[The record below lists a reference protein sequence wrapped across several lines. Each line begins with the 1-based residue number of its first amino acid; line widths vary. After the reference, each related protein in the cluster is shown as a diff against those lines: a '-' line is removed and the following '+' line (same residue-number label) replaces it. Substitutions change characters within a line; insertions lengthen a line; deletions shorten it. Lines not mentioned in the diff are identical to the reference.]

1 MPDNKGVGMR
11 IFIVVAAVFLSQM
24 ASAKDL
30 SSRMGIGYA
39 DQFGLTQSLPSLAI
53 RYFPNSDYG
62 LMGALGVDTEDDN
75 SRFGAMAKIIKIM
88 FKEDNLN
95 FYTGAGAGLVSQEI
109 NGDNDSG
116 FDLMGVVG
124 AEFFF
129 AGLENLSMNF
139 EAGVGVTSISDEIRF
154 RTIGDH
160 PLRAG
165 IFFYF

>member
-1 MPDNKGVGMR
+1 MLKFV
-11 IFIVVAAVFLSQM
+11 VVAVILFSSF

-30 SSRMGIGYA
+30 TSRMGVGYA
-39 DQFGLTQSLPSLAI
+39 DQFGLTQSLPSLAL
-53 RYFPNSDYG
+53 RYYPNAEYG
-62 LMGALGVDTEDDN
+62 LQAALGVDTEDDN
-75 SRFGAMAKIIKIM
+75 SRFGFMAKILKIV

-109 NGDNDSG
+109 AGDNDSG
-116 FDLMGVVG
+116 FDLSGFMG

-129 AGLENLSMNF
+129 AGLENLSMSF